1 MDVDLKDQIAQ
12 VLSPDVA
19 RQLAATVGMDD
30 GQGKT
35 FVAAAVPALL
45 ATFLSSLDHGD
56 GARALSDAISNSDP
70 NTMERLRRALV
81 AHDFQPLNE
90 GANALT
96 PVLGQGPRD
105 RLANGLADYV
115 GTPIEA
121 ALPALGAVE
130 QAVVAV
136 IGQMDPSLWS
146 DGDSLKKF
154 LLSQKASILSAV
166 PASLAGLVG
175 APAVAPPRP
184 APVAPPPPTVTPI
197 APPPPVTPTA
207 APPPPRPVTPAPPP
221 PRPVTP
227 PRPAPPPPPVAASGG
242 FPMWLIVLIV
252 VLLAA
257 GGYYYWLKS
266 QPKLES
272 TGSLEP
278 ALEYSLLPGSRA

>member
-45 ATFLSSLDHGD
+45 ATFLSSLEHGD

-70 NTMERLRRALV
+70 NAMERLRRALA

-105 RLANGLADYV
+105 RLANSLADFIE
-115 GTPIEA
+115 TPIEA
-121 ALPALGAVE
+121 AMPALGAVE

-154 LLSQKASILSAV
+154 LLSQKASIMAGV
-166 PASLAGLVG
+166 PAALAGLVG
-175 APAVAPPRP
+175 APAAAPPPPPPPPQPAASVAPPPRP
-184 APVAPPPPTVTPI
+184 APPLAQ
-197 APPPPVTPTA
+197 
-207 APPPPRPVTPAPPP
+207 PA
-221 PRPVTP
+221 P
-227 PRPAPPPPPVAASGG
+227 PRPAPPPPPPPVAASSG
-242 FPMWLIVLIV
+242 FPMWLVVLIV
-252 VLLAA
+252 VVLAA
-257 GGYYYWLKS
+257 GGYYYWMKS
-266 QPKLES
+266 QPKPES
-272 TGSLEP
+272 TGSLAP
-278 ALEYSLLPGSRA
+278 GSEYSLLPADRA